1 MGNSNSIAETK
12 PREGS
17 FGQILDF
24 IATKYIL
31 TSNFQS
37 LTHLYDKDY
46 CDNLVVLTSDI
57 IDKYFNDLEITYLSQ
72 RINKGV
78 EENIMDKDRVMFFT
92 KDELN
97 ELNIQ
102 VPLKKKRVCRGIAKF
117 YVKIAHIFSA
127 IVTTINPVYI
137 YKDQE
142 GNVIKK
148 KLEEKD
154 TIPKNVDKKLYKLG
168 LCDMRVNALKR
179 GQIKEEDK
187 MNFVNPSI
195 CSINS
200 GIQSLQEEPGISEL
214 ERLYYDKF
222 DFQTGQFTGM
232 TDETQII
239 YRQDL
244 ERFYKTFTGAEVMPD
259 TIKKFSDIK
268 LRDFENTESCL
279 GKTAPLRQPVTN
291 DPSVPPINNLF
302 VQYAN
307 NVRQMIQSTKAS
319 QSELLEIINI
329 LFTYVID
336 KATGQKVIR
345 VNPKLTEETL
355 KQVVIR
361 TRNVIIQLYL
371 KCETDFTT
379 GIKIYQA
386 ILEKKVK
393 DTAFKQV
400 DVLEKTKNDLLNG
413 GPIVAS
419 PLKPIATETLETIN
433 EAEVLPENGNEV
445 VDALGEMK
453 QSEQPPTQKIQT
465 AEGIPVNNVLPPP
478 AI

>member
-1 MGNSNSIAETK
+1 
-12 PREGS
+12 
-17 FGQILDF
+17 
-24 IATKYIL
+24 
-31 TSNFQS
+31 
-37 LTHLYDKDY
+37 
-46 CDNLVVLTSDI
+46 
-57 IDKYFNDLEITYLSQ
+57 
-72 RINKGV
+72 
-78 EENIMDKDRVMFFT
+78 
-92 KDELN
+92 
-97 ELNIQ
+97 
-102 VPLKKKRVCRGIAKF
+102 
-117 YVKIAHIFSA
+117 
-127 IVTTINPVYI
+127 
-137 YKDQE
+137 
-142 GNVIKK
+142 
-148 KLEEKD
+148 
-154 TIPKNVDKKLYKLG
+154 
-168 LCDMRVNALKR
+168 
-179 GQIKEEDK
+179 
-187 MNFVNPSI
+187 
-195 CSINS
+195 
-200 GIQSLQEEPGISEL
+200 
-214 ERLYYDKF
+214 
-222 DFQTGQFTGM
+222 
-232 TDETQII
+232 
-239 YRQDL
+239 
-244 ERFYKTFTGAEVMPD
+244 MPD